1 MLESSTIGIKNI
13 LKEYMIL
20 IVALEYLLELFKV
33 YNCGQGKLEYFWA
46 QITELNYTYM
56 PLSQINQFWI

>member
-13 LKEYMIL
+13 LKEYMIW

-46 QITELNYTYM
+46 LGIG
-56 PLSQINQFWI
+56 S